1 MSNVSANDLLTLCNK
16 LKQEG
21 QQPTVAL
28 LRSRAPGKVGVAQAI
43 NIIRQFKHRHPAP
56 TAATNQTSATT
67 TATLEQR
74 VTELE
79 AAVAVLEK
87 RLAALTPE
95 GGAQAVE

>member
-1 MSNVSANDLLTLCNK
+1 MSNVSGNDLLTVCYELE
-16 LKQEG
+16 QEG

-43 NIIRQFKHRHPAP
+43 DIIRQFKRSAPAP
-56 TAATNQTSATT
+56 SAAKNSTPATT

-74 VTELE
+74 VAELE
-79 AAVAVLEK
+79 SAVAVLEK

-95 GGAQAVE
+95 GEA